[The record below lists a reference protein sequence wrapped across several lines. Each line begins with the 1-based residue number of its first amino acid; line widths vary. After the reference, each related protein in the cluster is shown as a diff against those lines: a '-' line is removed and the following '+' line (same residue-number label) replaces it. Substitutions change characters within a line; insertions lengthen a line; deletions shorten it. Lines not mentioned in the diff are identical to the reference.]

1 MNNSFVQ
8 EKGYS
13 SSGSN
18 FWFLANRHQCSR
30 KHIDNHTAHQL
41 LGNVDIAY
49 ALDEARRQEVE
60 IHNKQASRYSRML
73 KHHID
78 AAIFLSA
85 QGLAFRGHDES
96 TVSSNRGNF
105 IELLDLLGNYSN
117 DFKAF

>member
-13 SSGSN
+13 LSGST

-30 KHIDNHTAHQL
+30 KHIDNHTAYQL

-49 ALDEARRQEVE
+49 ALDEVRRQEVE
-60 IHNKQASRYSRML
+60 IHNKQASRYSRMF

-85 QGLAFRGHDES
+85 
-96 TVSSNRGNF
+96 
-105 IELLDLLGNYSN
+105 
-117 DFKAF
+117 